1 MTALNNRSASEMVP
15 AEDKAPDPAEKAG
28 DIASTRMGEPSDK
41 SPRQPP
47 SGAAWPQDPML
58 WPYAATKFA
67 VDTMFWWL
75 ERDAARLAP
84 APGPELPWTTPNE
97 VALELATMQL
107 RDFSLTRA
115 GQPVLI
121 CGPYAL
127 HTTLIADFAPGHSIV
142 ERLQQSGLGRVFLTD
157 WRSASPDMRYFSID
171 QYLADLNVAVDEL
184 GAPVDLIGLCQ
195 GGWLS
200 LVYAARFPEKVRR
213 LVLAGTPVDVSVDSG
228 LVRLVG
234 SAPQAAFEGIVESGG
249 GIVRGAHI
257 LRFWSR
263 ASDTASV
270 LQRSLSPETAA
281 DRELQERFL
290 RWHDQT
296 VDLPGTYYLQVV
308 RWIYRENR
316 IANGTFVALGRRII
330 LADVRIPVFLL
341 AGSDDEIVPAAQ
353 AMATA
358 PRLGTPASQIERAVV
373 PSSHLGLFLGHQ
385 TLATAWP
392 GIAGWLQ
399 ADRAV
404 PVAARL

>member
-1 MTALNNRSASEMVP
+1 MTASNNRFADEMVP
-15 AEDKAPDPAEKAG
+15 AEDGASDAAEQAG
-28 DIASTRMGEPSDK
+28 DIVSTRMGEPSDK
-41 SPRQPP
+41 SKKQPP
-47 SGAAWPQDPML
+47 SGAVWPQDPML
-58 WPYAATKFA
+58 WPYAASKFA
-67 VDTMFWWL
+67 VDAMFWWL
-75 ERDAARLAP
+75 DRDAERVAP
-84 APGPELPWTTPNE
+84 ADKPELSWTTPNE
-97 VALELATMQL
+97 VALELATMRL
-107 RDFSLTRA
+107 RDFSLTRI

-127 HTTLIADFAPGHSIV
+127 HSTLIADFAPGHSIV
-142 ERLQQSGLGRVFLTD
+142 ERLQQCGLNRIFLTD
-157 WRSASPDMRYFSID
+157 WRSASPDMRHFGID

-200 LVYAARFPEKVRR
+200 LIYAARFPEKVRR
-213 LVLAGTPVDVSVDSG
+213 LVLVGSPVDLSVDSG

-263 ASDTASV
+263 ASDTALV
-270 LQRSLSPETAA
+270 LQQTLSLEAAA
-281 DRELQERFL
+281 DRELHERFV
-290 RWHDQT
+290 RWHDET
-296 VDLPGTYYLQVV
+296 VDLPGSYYLQVV
-308 RWIYRENR
+308 HWIYRENR
-316 IANGTFVALGRRII
+316 IAKGTFVALGRTIR
-330 LADVRIPVFLL
+330 LQDVKVPVFLL

-358 PRLGTPASQIERAVV
+358 SRVGTPAHQIERTVV
-373 PSSHLGLFLGHQ
+373 PSSHLGLYLGGQ

-392 GIAGWLQ
+392 RIAGWLQ